1 MGLARGECAEIRED
15 GAVNSGDVTRKAL
28 AGIRIFN
35 GVVGLFAARRM
46 AEQLGGELG
55 EDKRFVYPARMF
67 GVRTIVLGLDL
78 LTLPADDASARRVL
92 SQAVVIHATDTAAAA
107 YAGWRGE
114 LPAKAAKL
122 TTAIS
127 AVNTALAVVSLAT
140 FLRSGKDSA

>member
-1 MGLARGECAEIRED
+1 
-15 GAVNSGDVTRKAL
+15 
-28 AGIRIFN
+28 
-35 GVVGLFAARRM
+35 
-46 AEQLGGELG
+46 
-55 EDKRFVYPARMF
+55 MF

-78 LTLPADDASARRVL
+78 LTLRADDAS
-92 SQAVVIHATDTAAAA
+92 A

-127 AVNTALAVVSLAT
+127 VVNTALAVVSLAT

>member
-1 MGLARGECAEIRED
+1 
-15 GAVNSGDVTRKAL
+15 
-28 AGIRIFN
+28 
-35 GVVGLFAARRM
+35 
-46 AEQLGGELG
+46 
-55 EDKRFVYPARMF
+55 MF

-78 LTLPADDASARRVL
+78 LTLRADDASARRVL